1 MRFSHV
7 AVVGI
12 GFTAT
17 LTTALALGQDTAK
30 PAAPAPAPAS
40 TPPAATVPAPAS
52 GALKTSKDKLSYI
65 IGIQVGRQLAQA
77 AKNDMLDVDPD
88 LVGKA
93 IKDVLGGG
101 KLLLTDQ
108 EIMATQ
114 QEVQKELIAKKMAA
128 MDAQRKLGDTFLVE
142 NKAKPGVVTLPS
154 GLQYKVLKE
163 GTGPIPTATD
173 RISAHYKGTLVDG
186 TEFDSSYKR
195 NLPLVIPVNGVIQG
209 WSEALQKMKVGSK
222 WQLFIPSNLAY
233 GAQGKG
239 SIPPNSTLLF
249 EMELLG
255 IEPAGAGR

>member
-17 LTTALALGQDTAK
+17 LTTALALGQDAAK
-30 PAAPAPAPAS
+30 PAAPAPSSVP
-40 TPPAATVPAPAS
+40 PPATAPAPAS
-52 GALKTSKDKLSYI
+52 GELKTSKAKLSYI

-77 AKNDMLDVDPD
+77 AKNDMLEVDPD
-88 LVGKA
+88 LVGRA

-108 EIMATQ
+108 EILATQ

-128 MDAQRKLGDTFLVE
+128 MDAQRKKGDTFLVE

-163 GTGPIPTATD
+163 GTGPVPTATD

-195 NLPLVIPVNGVIQG
+195 DMPLVIPVNGVIQG

-255 IEPAGAGR
+255 IEPAAAGR